1 MRIEH
6 ALLASS
12 PKSPSIMSMA
22 VETKPQS
29 NLCTGH
35 SGEMQDR
42 RVVRAYQSRSGGKG
56 GYTDVMFALGITQ
69 SREAQ
74 GLSLLYAKYNK
85 DAKERDAAIER
96 LALFAIKQV
105 PKLVGK
111 ASGRNMARCMVLL
124 AKLAVDDFCRTADI
138 ERARCRCGGTGKVYD
153 IARTRATG
161 ETVEKTC
168 ERCHGTGLKPMT
180 SAPAYK
186 VVKGLLPDLSQPSW
200 NRNWQRF
207 FDLLISHCYQEAS
220 AAESVL
226 GRVSRSD
233 MTS

>member
-29 NLCTGH
+29 HLCNGHTG
-35 SGEMQDR
+35 ELQDR
-42 RVVRAYQSRSGGKG
+42 RVVRACQSRSGGKG

-96 LALFAIKQV
+96 LALFAISQA

-124 AKLAVDDFCRTADI
+124 AKLAVDDFCRTADV

-153 IARTRATG
+153 LARTRAAGKTI
-161 ETVEKTC
+161 EKTC

-180 SAPAYK
+180 SASAFK
-186 VVKGLLPDLSQPSW
+186 VVRGLLPDLHERTW
-200 NRNWQRF
+200 NRNWQQF
-207 FDLLISHCYQEAS
+207 FDLLISRCYQDS
-220 AAESVL
+220 GAAESVL
-226 GRVSRSD
+226 GRVSRSELI
-233 MTS
+233 

>member
-22 VETKPQS
+22 VETKTQS
-29 NLCTGH
+29 HLCTGH
-35 SGEMQDR
+35 TGELQDR
-42 RVVRAYQSRSGGKG
+42 RIVRAYQSRSGGKG

-85 DAKERDAAIER
+85 DPKERDAAIER

-124 AKLAVDDFCRTADI
+124 AKLAVDDFCRTADV
-138 ERARCRCGGTGKVYD
+138 ERARCRCGGSGKVYD

-161 ETVEKTC
+161 KTVEKTC

-180 SAPAYK
+180 SASAFK
-186 VVKGLLPDLSQPSW
+186 VVRGLLPDLHERTW
-200 NRNWQRF
+200 NRNWQQF
-207 FDLLISHCYQEAS
+207 FDLLISRCYQDS
-220 AAESVL
+220 NAAESILVH
-226 GRVSRSD
+226 VSRSD
-233 MTS
+233 MS

>member
-22 VETKPQS
+22 VEIKPQS

-35 SGEMQDR
+35 TGEMQDR
-42 RVVRAYQSRSGGKG
+42 RVVRASQNRSGGKG
-56 GYTDVMFALGITQ
+56 GYTDVMFALGVTQ

-85 DAKERDAAIER
+85 DPKEREAAIER
-96 LALFAIKQV
+96 LAQYAIKQA

-111 ASGRNMARCMVLL
+111 ASGRQMARCMVLL
-124 AKLAVDDFCRTADI
+124 AKLAVDDFCRTADV

-153 IARTRATG
+153 LVATKLAG
-161 ETVEKTC
+161 HTVEKTC
-168 ERCHGTGLKPMT
+168 QRCHGTGLKPMT
-180 SAPAYK
+180 SAPAFK
-186 VVKGLLPDLSQPSW
+186 VVKGLLPELSQPSW

-207 FDLLISHCYQEAS
+207 FDLLISHCCQDAS

-226 GRVSRSD
+226 GRVSRYD
-233 MTS
+233 MI

>member
-29 NLCTGH
+29 HLCTGH
-35 SGEMQDR
+35 SGELQDR

-96 LALFAIKQV
+96 LALFAISQA

-124 AKLAVDDFCRTADI
+124 AKLAVDDFCRTADV
-138 ERARCRCGGTGKVYD
+138 ERARCRCGGSGKVYD
-153 IARTRATG
+153 IARTRAAG
-161 ETVEKTC
+161 KTVEKTC

-180 SAPAYK
+180 SSSAFK
-186 VVKGLLPDLSQPSW
+186 VVRGLLPDLHERTW
-200 NRNWQRF
+200 NRNWQQF
-207 FDLLISHCYQEAS
+207 FALLISRCYQDSS
-220 AAESVL
+220 AAESILV
-226 GRVSRSD
+226 RVSRSD
-233 MTS
+233 MI